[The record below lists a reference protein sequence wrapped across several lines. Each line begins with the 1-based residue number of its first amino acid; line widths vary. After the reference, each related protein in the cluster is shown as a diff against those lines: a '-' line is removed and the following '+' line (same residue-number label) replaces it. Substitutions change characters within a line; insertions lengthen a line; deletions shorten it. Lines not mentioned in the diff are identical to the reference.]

1 MPDNI
6 NNVMITNATRN
17 NITVSNIIFFV
28 VKVLVSPVVLVAS
41 FIICEDHICYICEL
55 DAWIC

>member
-17 NITVSNIIFFV
+17 NTTVSNIIL
-28 VKVLVSPVVLVAS
+28 LVSDNAVSQGISFSCSLVAS
-41 FIICEDHICYICEL
+41 FINCV
-55 DAWIC
+55 